1 MAKAKS
7 DAQRQ
12 SELRERFKA
21 EGLSW
26 ASMWVHKSETKKAR
40 ALVAELPA
48 TKRALAKAKG

>member
-1 MAKAKS
+1 MAKAKT

-40 ALVAELPA
+40 ALVGELPA
-48 TKRALAKAKG
+48 TKRALKKAKG

>member
-12 SELRERFKA
+12 SELRARFKA

-26 ASMWVHKSETKKAR
+26 ASMWVHKDETKKAR
-40 ALVAELPA
+40 AMVAGLPA
-48 TKRALAKAKG
+48 TKRALKKAKS